1 MINLLISIA
10 AVFIVLLGAVSMV
23 TPIPG
28 GPLFIA
34 VGISMLICSS
44 PMAQAYV
51 RYLRT
56 KNNRMNKIVFWLE
69 NKVGVRINF
78 IGTAL
83 WKTRPVVETETK

>member
-1 MINLLISIA
+1 
-10 AVFIVLLGAVSMV
+10 MV

-28 GPLFIA
+28 GTLFIA

>member
-28 GPLFIA
+28 GTLFIA